1 MTARLV
7 RGGIALAT
15 MGGAMALGFASPASA
30 ADTGIPVL
38 EKIKQCESGGD
49 YQAENPTS
57 TASGAYQFIDGTFQ
71 SLDASQGYSH
81 AADAPE
87 SVQDAA
93 ALELYNE
100 QGTGP
105 WAPSAS
111 CWQAAGATAPAVET
125 NTDGADAGVY
135 VAPESES
142 SSAGTP
148 APQAPVD
155 QTPAQ
160 AQFPLEETPVAQTP
174 AEPEFP
180 VEQAPVNQAPVED
193 APAEDAP
200 VNQVPAEQA
209 PVDEAQVEDAPID
222 QAPVEQA
229 PVAHAPVDQ
238 APVDDAEQDFAAQG
252 GTQVGGAAVGAAAS
266 GQGC

>member
-49 YQAENPTS
+49 YRAENPTS

-100 QGTGP
+100 QGTAP

-111 CWQAAGATAPAVET
+111 CWQAAGATAPTAET
-125 NTDGADAGVY
+125 NTDGADADVY
-135 VAPESES
+135 VAPESDS
-142 SSAGTP
+142 RSAGTP

-155 QTPAQ
+155 QTPV
-160 AQFPLEETPVAQTP
+160 EEA
-174 AEPEFP
+174 P
-180 VEQAPVNQAPVED
+180 VEEAPVDQAPVED
-193 APAEDAP
+193 
-200 VNQVPAEQA
+200 
-209 PVDEAQVEDAPID
+209 
-222 QAPVEQA
+222 
-229 PVAHAPVDQ
+229 APVDQ
-238 APVDDAEQDFAAQG
+238 APVDQAPVDEAPVDQAPVEEAPVEEAPVEQVPVDEAPVEDAPVDQVPVDDASDQGFAAQG
-252 GTQVGGAAVGAAAS
+252 GTQVGGTAVGAAAA